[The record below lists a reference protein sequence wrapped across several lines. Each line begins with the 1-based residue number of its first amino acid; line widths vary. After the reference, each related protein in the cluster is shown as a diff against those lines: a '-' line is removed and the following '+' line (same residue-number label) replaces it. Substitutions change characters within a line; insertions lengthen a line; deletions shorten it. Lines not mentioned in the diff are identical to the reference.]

1 MWFFVNIPVSSILR
15 LLGANLTFLDELCG
29 RGWSMNFFLFP
40 ESMWILNRL
49 HCSMIYST
57 CSPPFSSRWGLLYL
71 LVRVKSCKIK
81 KKLLILC
88 ILSKKKAPTDVGVK
102 LCIYALTVHICLFY
116 LLFYVFFFL
125 FSLPCLVIHLDFFSE
140 LKRALIW

>member
-1 MWFFVNIPVSSILR
+1 M
-15 LLGANLTFLDELCG
+15 NL
-29 RGWSMNFFLFP
+29 FLFP

-88 ILSKKKAPTDVGVK
+88 ILSKKQSTHWCGCKIVH
-102 LCIYALTVHICLFY
+102 LCTNRAYMP
-116 LLFYVFFFL
+116 LLSIILCFFFSL
-125 FSLPCLVIHLDFFSE
+125 FSPLPCHTLRFFFRFEESTDLIE
-140 LKRALIW
+140 KERGRKRKKSF

>member
-1 MWFFVNIPVSSILR
+1 
-15 LLGANLTFLDELCG
+15 
-29 RGWSMNFFLFP
+29 MNFFLFP

-81 KKLLILC
+81 KKVAH
-88 ILSKKKAPTDVGVK
+88 SMHFKQNKAPTDEGVK

-116 LLFYVFFFL
+116 LLFYVFFFSL
-125 FSLPCLVIHLDFFSE
+125 FSPLPCHTLRFFFRIEESTDLIE
-140 LKRALIW
+140 KERGRKRKKFF